1 MSLPLFSSS
10 LKAHHDNL
18 VALFNKAGEPL
29 PKLLVKQPP
38 VVDIPSPVVD
48 YRDSA
53 IPFLA
58 INSDFSDFI
67 QQNLQNLAS
76 SPETTRN
83 LKRLKN
89 MPFFVTGSYYINVDE
104 IFFYDIPAK
113 SWQLKITLTDTEI
126 ELLPDELPSDKMF
139 FNVVS

>member
-18 VALFNKAGEPL
+18 VALFNKAGESP
-29 PKLLVKQPP
+29 PKLLVKQPA

-48 YRDSA
+48 YRESA

-58 INSDFSDFI
+58 TNSDFPDFI
-67 QQNLQNLAS
+67 QQNLKNLAS
-76 SPETTRN
+76 SPETAQN

-89 MPFFVTGSYYINVDE
+89 MSFFVTGCYYINVDE
-104 IFFYDIPAK
+104 IFLYDFSAK

-126 ELLPDELPSDKMF
+126 ELLPDELPSDRMF